1 MNKENLLKKLFE
13 KYYKSNAIHFDP
25 LPPSGSYREYYRIKN
40 NGISAIGVYNND
52 RKENEAFI
60 SFTKQFLSNKLNVP
74 DLFEEQLDNNI
85 YLLEDLGDETLFS
98 KIVGLRKEENYEEK
112 IIELYK
118 SVLTEL
124 PKFQID
130 IAEQFD
136 YTHCYPRK
144 EFDRQSMLWDLSY
157 FKYYFL
163 KLAKISF
170 NEQLIEDDFHTFTDF
185 LLSADSKY
193 FLYRDFQSRNVM
205 LKNAKPYF
213 IDYQGGRK
221 GPLQYDVASL
231 LFDAKAELT
240 FDMRSELLNF
250 YTSLIKEK
258 YGIDKYNFIEYYKPF
273 ILIRILQAMG
283 AYGFRGFYER
293 KSHFLK
299 SIPPALKNMEWLLN
313 NWDTSLKL
321 PHLFKCL
328 EQMINSDELRK
339 HSYPLLNENNLTVTV
354 HSFSYKKGL
363 PADNTGNGGGFIF
376 DCRAIHNPGRYEQY
390 KEQTGK
396 DKDVIEFLKKESDVD
411 KFLENAFNL
420 VDAAVENYITRGF
433 TNLMVSFG
441 CTGGQH
447 RSVYC
452 AEEMAKHLHDK
463 YKVKVKLTHSELSKA
478 S

>member
-1 MNKENLLKKLFE
+1 MNKETLLKNLFE
-13 KYYKSNAIHFDP
+13 QHYKTEALDFDP

-40 NGISAIGVYNND
+40 KSVSAIGVYNND
-52 RKENEAFI
+52 RKENDAFI

-74 DLFEEQLDNNI
+74 KLYKEQLDNNV

-98 KIVGLRKEENYEEK
+98 KIIKLRKEENSEET
-112 IIELYK
+112 IIGLYK
-118 SVLTEL
+118 NVLTEL

-130 IAEQFD
+130 SAKNFD

-193 FLYRDFQSRNVM
+193 FLYRDFQSRNIM
-205 LKNAKPYF
+205 LKDNKTFF

-240 FDMRSELLNF
+240 FEMRTELLDY
-250 YTSLIKEK
+250 YTSLVKVK
-258 YGIDKYNFIEYYKPF
+258 YKIDKYDFIEFYKPF

-328 EQMINSDELRK
+328 EQIINSDELRK
-339 HSYPLLNENNLTVTV
+339 YNYPLLNENNLTVSIR
-354 HSFSYKKGL
+354 SFSYKKQI
-363 PADNTGNGGGFIF
+363 PVDNSGNGGGYIF

-390 KEQTGK
+390 QNLTGK
-396 DKDVIEFLKKESDVD
+396 DQDVIDFLKKESDID
-411 KFLENAFNL
+411 KFLENVYQL
-420 VDAAVENYITRGF
+420 VDSSVENYITRGF

-452 AEEMAKHLHDK
+452 AEELAKHLREK
-463 YKVKVKLTHSELSKA
+463 YKIKINLMHLELDKE
-478 S
+478 

>member
-1 MNKENLLKKLFE
+1 MNKENLLKNLFRE
-13 KYYKSNAIHFDP
+13 YFKSEAIHYDP
-25 LPPSGSYREYYRIKN
+25 LPPSGSYREYYRLKN
-40 NGISAIGVYNND
+40 DEVTSIGVYNND

-60 SFTKQFLSNKLNVP
+60 SFTNQFTSKNLNVP
-74 DLFEEQLDNNI
+74 KLYIENLNSEV

-98 KIVGLRKEENYEEK
+98 RIVGLRKEDNYENK
-112 IIELYK
+112 IIGLYK

-124 PKFQID
+124 PKFQIEAAKD
-130 IAEQFD
+130 FN

-163 KLAKISF
+163 KLAKIPF
-170 NEQLIEDDFHTFTDF
+170 NEQLIEDDFNNFTDF
-185 LLSADSKY
+185 LLTADSKY

-205 LKNAKPYF
+205 LKNDTPYF

-221 GPLQYDVASL
+221 GPLQYDIASL

-240 FDMRSELLNF
+240 FDMRTELLDF
-250 YTSLIKEK
+250 YVSSISETH
-258 YGIDKYNFIEYYKPF
+258 GIDRYDFIEYYKPF

-328 EQMINSDELRK
+328 EQTIASDELRK
-339 HSYPLLNENNLTVTV
+339 YSYPLLNESSLTVTV
-354 HSFSYKKGL
+354 QSFSYKKGI
-363 PADNTGNGGGFIF
+363 PDDVSGNGGGYVF

-396 DKDVIEFLKKESDVD
+396 DKDVIDFLKKESDID
-411 KFLENAFNL
+411 KFLENAFSL
-420 VDAAVENYITRGF
+420 VDTSVENYISRGF
-433 TNLMVSFG
+433 ANLTVNFG

-452 AEEMAKHLHDK
+452 AEEMTKHLHEK
-463 YKVKVKLTHSELSKA
+463 YKINVLLNHLELNKV
-478 S
+478 

>member
-1 MNKENLLKKLFE
+1 MDKQKLLSGLFNKHFKKNAENFE
-13 KYYKSNAIHFDP
+13 P
-25 LPPSGSYREYYRIKN
+25 LPPSGSYREYYRLYGTN
-40 NGISAIGVYNND
+40 TYAIGVYNTD

-60 SFTKQFLSNKLNVP
+60 SFTKQFRNNKLNVP
-74 DLFEEQLDNNI
+74 GLYEEELDSNV

-98 KIVGLRKEENYEEK
+98 RIIKLRKQEDYEIKIVD
-112 IIELYK
+112 LYK
-118 SVLTEL
+118 NVLSEL

-130 IAEQFD
+130 AAKDFN
-136 YTHCYPRK
+136 YSHCYPRK

-163 KLAKISF
+163 KLAKIPF
-170 NEQLIEDDFHTFTDF
+170 NEQLIEDDFNSFTDF
-185 LLSADSKY
+185 LLAADSKY
-193 FLYRDFQSRNVM
+193 FLYRDFQSRNIM
-205 LKNAKPYF
+205 LKEDKPFF

-240 FDMRSELLNF
+240 FEMRSELLEF
-250 YTSLIKEK
+250 YVSLIKDK
-258 YGIDKYNFIEYYKPF
+258 YGSDKYDFNEYYKPF

-328 EQMINSDELRK
+328 EQTITSNELRK
-339 HSYPLLNENNLTVTV
+339 YDYPLLNESSLTVTV
-354 HSFSYKKGL
+354 KSFSYKKGV
-363 PADNTGNGGGFIF
+363 PDDSSGHGGGFVF
-376 DCRAIHNPGRYEQY
+376 DCRSIHNPGRYDQY
-390 KEQTGK
+390 KLQTGK
-396 DKDVIEFLKKESDVD
+396 DKDVIDFLRRESDID
-411 KFLENAFNL
+411 KFLDHCFSL
-420 VDAAVENYITRGF
+420 VDSAVENYITRGF
-433 TNLMVSFG
+433 TNLTINFG

-452 AEEMAKHLHDK
+452 AEEMTRHLKDK
-463 YKVKVKLTHSELSKA
+463 YKVNVMLNHSEIDKV
-478 S
+478 

>member
-1 MNKENLLKKLFE
+1 MNKEILLKNLFE
-13 KYYKSNAIHFDP
+13 KHFNSPALNYDP
-25 LPPSGSYREYYRIKN
+25 LPPSGSYREYYRIVN
-40 NGISAIGVYNND
+40 NHSSAIGVFNKD

-60 SFTKQFLSNKLNVP
+60 SFTKQFLSHNLNVP
-74 DLFEEQLDNNI
+74 ELYEADLDKDI

-98 KIVGLRKEENYEEK
+98 KILKLRKLDDHEDK
-112 IIELYK
+112 IIDLYK
-118 SVLTEL
+118 VVLNEL
-124 PKFQID
+124 PKFQINAAQD
-130 IAEQFD
+130 FD

-170 NEQLIEDDFHTFTDF
+170 NEQLIEDDFHSFAEF
-185 LLSADSKY
+185 LLTADSKY

-205 LKNAKPYF
+205 LKNDTPYF
-213 IDYQGGRK
+213 IDYQGGRR

-240 FDMRSELLNF
+240 FEMRTELLDY
-250 YTSLIKEK
+250 YTSQLKTK
-258 YGIDKYNFIEYYKPF
+258 YGINKYSFIEYYKPF
-273 ILIRILQAMG
+273 ILVRILQAMG

-321 PHLFKCL
+321 PHLFHCL
-328 EQMINSDELRK
+328 EQMIKSDELSK
-339 HSYPLLNENNLTVTV
+339 YSYPLLNESNLTVTV
-354 HSFSYKKGL
+354 KSFSYKKGI
-363 PADNTGNGGGFIF
+363 PTDNTGNGGGFVF
-376 DCRAIHNPGRYEQY
+376 DCRSIHNPGRYEQY
-390 KEQTGK
+390 KNQTGK
-396 DKDVIEFLKKESDVD
+396 DNDVIEFLKKESDVD

-420 VDAAVENYITRGF
+420 VDSSVENYITRGF
-433 TNLMVSFG
+433 TNLLVSFG

-452 AEEMAKHLHDK
+452 AEEMVKHLKEK
-463 YKVKVKLTHSELSKA
+463 YKVKVKLLHSELEKF
-478 S
+478 

>member
-1 MNKENLLKKLFE
+1 MNKENLLKNLFNE
-13 KYYKSNAIHFDP
+13 FYNSEAKYYDP

-40 NGISAIGVYNND
+40 EKVSAIGVYNND

-60 SFTKQFLSNKLNVP
+60 SFTKQFLANKLNVP
-74 DLFEEQLDNNI
+74 ALYKDDLDYNI

-98 KIVGLRKEENYEEK
+98 KIINLRKNEDHEDR
-112 IIELYK
+112 IIDLYK
-118 SVLTEL
+118 IVLNEL
-124 PKFQID
+124 PRFQID
-130 IAEQFD
+130 AANDFD
-136 YTHCYPRK
+136 YTHCYPR
-144 EFDRQSMLWDLSY
+144 EAFDRQSMLWDLSY

-170 NEQLIEDDFHTFTDF
+170 NEQLIEDDFHTFADF
-185 LLSADSKY
+185 LLSADSEY

-205 LKNAKPYF
+205 LKDEKPYF

-240 FDMRSELLNF
+240 FDMRTELLDF
-250 YTSLIKEK
+250 YTAIIKEK
-258 YGIDKYNFIEYYKPF
+258 HNIDKYNFIEYYKPF

-293 KSHFLK
+293 KAHFLK

-313 NWDTSLKL
+313 NWDTSLRL

-328 EQMINSDELRK
+328 EQMINSDELSK
-339 HSYPLLNENNLTVTV
+339 HSYPLLNESNLTVTIR
-354 HSFSYKKGL
+354 SFSYKKGI
-363 PADNTGNGGGFIF
+363 PSDNSGNGGGFVF
-376 DCRAIHNPGRYEQY
+376 DCRSIHNPGRYEQY
-390 KEQTGK
+390 KDQTGK
-396 DKDVIEFLKKESDVD
+396 EKDVIDFLKKESDAD
-411 KFLENAFNL
+411 RFLENAFNL
-420 VDAAVENYITRGF
+420 VDTSIENYITRGF

-463 YKVKVKLTHSELSKA
+463 YKVKVNLMHSELDKA
-478 S
+478 R

>member
-1 MNKENLLKKLFE
+1 MNKENLLKNLFKKHFKNE
-13 KYYKSNAIHFDP
+13 AINYDQ
-25 LPPSGSYREYYRIKN
+25 LPPSGSNREYYRLKN
-40 NGISAIGVYNND
+40 DAVSAIGVYNND
-52 RKENEAFI
+52 RKENDAFI
-60 SFTKQFLSNKLNVP
+60 SFTKQFIANKLTVP
-74 DLFEEQLDNNI
+74 QLYEEQLDADV

-98 KIVGLRKEENYEEK
+98 KIVKLRSEDDPDDQ
-112 IIELYK
+112 IIDLYK
-118 SVLTEL
+118 NVLTEL
-124 PKFQID
+124 PKFQVD
-130 IAEQFD
+130 AAKDFD

-144 EFDRQSMLWDLSY
+144 KFDRQSMLWDLSY

-170 NEQLIEDDFHTFTDF
+170 NEQLIEDDFHNFTNF

-193 FLYRDFQSRNVM
+193 FLYRDYQSRNIM
-205 LKNAKPYF
+205 LKDDKSYF

-240 FDMRSELLNF
+240 FEMRTELLEF
-250 YTSLIKEK
+250 YISLIKDK
-258 YGIDKYNFIEYYKPF
+258 YGIDKYSFIEYYKPF

-299 SIPPALKNMEWLLN
+299 SIPPALNNMEWLLN

-339 HSYPLLNENNLTVTV
+339 HDYPLLHESDLTVSIK
-354 HSFSYKKGL
+354 SFSYKKQI
-363 PADNTGNGGGFIF
+363 PKDHSGNGGGFVF

-390 KEQTGK
+390 KHQTGR
-396 DKDVIEFLKKESDVD
+396 DEDVIDFLKKESDID
-411 KFLENAFNL
+411 KFLENVFQL
-420 VDAAVENYITRGF
+420 VDLSVENYITRGF
-433 TNLMVSFG
+433 KNLMVSFG

-452 AEEMAKHLHDK
+452 AEELAKHLHDK
-463 YKVKVKLTHSELSKA
+463 YKVKVQLMHTELGKE
-478 S
+478 

>member
-1 MNKENLLKKLFE
+1 MDKEKFLKNLFQEHFKKD
-13 KYYKSNAIHFDP
+13 AINYDP
-25 LPPSGSYREYYRIKN
+25 LPPSGSYREYYRIKSN
-40 NGISAIGVYNND
+40 EHSAIGVYNND

-60 SFTKQFLSNKLNVP
+60 SFTKQFLSNKLKVP
-74 DLFEEQLDNNI
+74 QLYRENLNENI

-98 KIVGLRKEENYEEK
+98 KIVSLRKENNKEER
-112 IIELYK
+112 IVDIYK
-118 SVLTEL
+118 TVLMEL
-124 PKFQID
+124 PKFQIE
-130 IAEQFD
+130 AAKEFD
-136 YTHCYPRK
+136 YSRCYPRK

-170 NEQLIEDDFHTFTDF
+170 NEQLIEDDFQIFTDF

-205 LKNAKPYF
+205 LKDEKPYF
-213 IDYQGGRK
+213 IDYQGGRR
-221 GPLQYDVASL
+221 GPLQYDVASI

-240 FDMRSELLNF
+240 FEMRTELLNF
-250 YTSLIKEK
+250 YTSLIKNK
-258 YGIDKYNFIEYYKPF
+258 HGLDKYDFIEYYKPF

-328 EQMINSDELRK
+328 ELMINSDELRK
-339 HSYPLLNENNLTVTV
+339 HSYPLLNESKLTVTV
-354 HSFSYKKGL
+354 RSFSYKKGL
-363 PADNTGNGGGFIF
+363 PADNSGNGGGFIF
-376 DCRAIHNPGRYEQY
+376 DCRSIHNPGRYEQY
-390 KEQTGK
+390 KDQTGK
-396 DKDVIEFLKKESDVD
+396 DKDVIDFLKKESDVD
-411 KFLENAFNL
+411 KFLENTFNL
-420 VDAAVENYITRGF
+420 VDSSVENYITRGF
-433 TNLMVSFG
+433 TNLMVGFG

-452 AEEMAKHLHDK
+452 ADEMAKHLHEK
-463 YKVKVKLTHSELSKA
+463 YKVNVILLHSELDEV
-478 S
+478 

>member
-1 MNKENLLKKLFE
+1 MDKENLLKNLFRQH
-13 KYYKSNAIHFDP
+13 YKNEALDFDP
-25 LPPSGSYREYYRIKN
+25 LPPSGSYREYYRIRNKFV
-40 NGISAIGVYNND
+40 SAIGVYNND
-52 RKENEAFI
+52 RKENDAFI
-60 SFTKQFLSNKLNVP
+60 SFTKQFLSNNLNVP
-74 DLFEEQLDNNI
+74 QLYAEQLDNNV

-98 KIVGLRKEENYEEK
+98 KIVKLRREENSDEK
-112 IIELYK
+112 ITALYK

-124 PKFQID
+124 PRFQID
-130 IAEQFD
+130 SAENFD

-193 FLYRDFQSRNVM
+193 FLYRDFQSRNIM
-205 LKNAKPYF
+205 LKDDKTFY

-221 GPLQYDVASL
+221 GPLQYDLASL

-240 FDMRSELLNF
+240 FDMRSELLDF
-250 YTSLIKEK
+250 YTSLIKVK
-258 YGIDKYNFIEYYKPF
+258 YKIDRYDFIEYYKPF

-339 HSYPLLNENNLTVTV
+339 YNYPLLNESSLTVSIR
-354 HSFSYKKGL
+354 SFSYKKQI
-363 PADNTGNGGGFIF
+363 PVDNSGHGGGYIF

-390 KEQTGK
+390 QNLTGK
-396 DKDVIEFLKKESDVD
+396 DPDVIEFLKKESDID
-411 KFLENAFNL
+411 KFLDNVYQL
-420 VDAAVENYITRGF
+420 VDASVENYITRGF

-452 AEEMAKHLHDK
+452 AEELAKHLREK
-463 YKVKVKLTHSELSKA
+463 YKIKVNLMHLELDKE
-478 S
+478 